1 MDSLTSNELLYERP
15 TYLLIAAGCIALI
28 VLRQFSSYNRHIA
41 KIPAS
46 GYPPVPFISSW
57 IAAVRFMRDPVGIL
71 TNGIDKFR
79 NKPFRIATLQGEYV
93 IITSREQVAEYIR
106 VGDDVLN
113 MLEAADDQQ
122 QIQWTMGYGVTF
134 RPYHSPVVRTKIT
147 KCLDTKIP
155 VMAEEMQSSF
165 TRNIGSP
172 TDYTPVTLYEIIA
185 LTVASTSNRVFVGEP
200 LSSNYDYL
208 RNAVDYAAGVVL
220 SAEILRVFPDWT
232 KKYLVK
238 WAPVARYRKRAI
250 AFLGPIIKPR
260 LESFSKDGTTDN
272 ADLIDWLIEA
282 APPVERN
289 VEMLVERV
297 MALNVASIHTTTMN
311 FTYAM
316 YRLAQEPE
324 KYMPELRSEA
334 SMLLSSGT
342 VTREAINKMAKTDS
356 FLREASRLGNDGLLA
371 TQRNAKKPFTFAD
384 GTVVPAGGKIGTPLL
399 HIHRD
404 PAVYDNPDEFDGFR
418 FYRGPALGANAAS
431 SQPTLVTTDASLQIF
446 GHGRHA
452 CPGRFFA
459 ATEMKLMFAI
469 LVSRYDVMLAPGTGP
484 KPWRVGTMSLPDTEL
499 QVFFREKK

>member
-1 MDSLTSNELLYERP
+1 MDSLTSTELLYERP
-15 TYLLIAAGCIALI
+15 KYLLVVAGCIALI

-57 IAAVRFMRDPVGIL
+57 IAAVLFMRDPVRIL

-106 VGDDVLN
+106 VGDDILN
-113 MLEAADDQQ
+113 MLEAADD
-122 QIQWTMGYGVTF
+122 
-134 RPYHSPVVRTKIT
+134 
-147 KCLDTKIP
+147 IP

-165 TRNIGSP
+165 TRNVGSP

-185 LTVASTSNRVFVGEP
+185 LTVASTSNRVFVGDP
-200 LSSNYDYL
+200 LSSNHDYL
-208 RNAVDYAAGVVL
+208 HNAVDYAAGVVL
-220 SAEILRVFPDWT
+220 SAEILRVFPDCT
-232 KKYLVK
+232 KKYLVN
-238 WAPVARYRKRAI
+238 WTPIARYRKRAI
-250 AFLGPIIKPR
+250 AFLDPIIKPR
-260 LESFSKDGTTDN
+260 LERFAKDGTTDN

-289 VEMLVERV
+289 VDMLVERV

-334 SMLLSSGT
+334 SILLSSGT
-342 VTREAINKMAKTDS
+342 ITREAINKMAKTDS

-404 PAVYDNPDEFDGFR
+404 PAVYDKPDEFDGFR
-418 FYRGPALGANAAS
+418 FNRGPIIGANAAS

-452 CPGRFFA
+452 CRFFA
-459 ATEMKLMFAI
+459 ATEMKLMLAI

-499 QVFFREKK
+499 QVFFREKR